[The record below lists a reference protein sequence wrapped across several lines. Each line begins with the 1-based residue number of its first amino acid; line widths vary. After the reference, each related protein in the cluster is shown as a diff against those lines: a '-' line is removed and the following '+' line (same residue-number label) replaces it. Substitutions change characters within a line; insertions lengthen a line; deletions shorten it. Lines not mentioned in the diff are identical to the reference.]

1 MAGAAAISAGIPMS
15 PCGLL
20 PSTLPSFH
28 LSPFSGP
35 FYSLFFILT
44 LFTSTG
50 LGVSVSGSLLCC
62 CSTIPHF
69 SPPCVSCC
77 VNCGPSLS
85 LSCALPGYLV
95 PFSGCLI
102 LAGPY
107 CPISALPP
115 SPSAPPPHPAR

>member
-50 LGVSVSGSLLCC
+50 LGVSVSLWVLALLLLHHPTLLASLRVLLC
-62 CSTIPHF
+62 
-69 SPPCVSCC
+69 
-77 VNCGPSLS
+77 
-85 LSCALPGYLV
+85 
-95 PFSGCLI
+95 
-102 LAGPY
+102 
-107 CPISALPP
+107 
-115 SPSAPPPHPAR
+115 